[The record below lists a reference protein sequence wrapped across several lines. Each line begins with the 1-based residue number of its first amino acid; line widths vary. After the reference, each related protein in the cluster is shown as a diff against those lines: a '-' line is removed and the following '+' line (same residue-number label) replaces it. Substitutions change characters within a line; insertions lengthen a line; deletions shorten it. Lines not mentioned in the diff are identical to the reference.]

1 MGHERLKH
9 LKNCLLCCIESQMN
23 NLDEVDAAELGEAI
37 DMLKD
42 LEEAIYY
49 TTITEAMTEKDDKKH
64 TSKEHDWDNYHQEKM
79 YYSSAMPSAM
89 DMDDNGHMLHDNKAD
104 HSAHDAKE
112 GRSPAS
118 RRMYMETK
126 MTSTDKATQLRE
138 LEKYMQELT
147 NDIVEMIQDA
157 SPEEKS
163 YLEKKMTTLAA
174 KVGQMK

>member
-9 LKNCLLCCIESQMN
+9 LKDCLLCCIESQMN
-23 NLDEVDAAELGEAI
+23 HLGEVDAEELGEAI

-49 TTITEAMTEKDDKKH
+49 TTITEAMSEGDGKKNKSEH
-64 TSKEHDWDNYHQEKM
+64 HKEEMM
-79 YYSSAMPSAM
+79 YYSTPIMY
-89 DMDDNGHMLHDNKAD
+89 MDDHPTYDNNRPSGTHDTR
-104 HSAHDAKE
+104 E

-118 RRMYMETK
+118 RRMYMEAKNT
-126 MTSTDKATQLRE
+126 TSDKAMQLRE

-147 NDIVEMIQDA
+147 NDIVEMIQDS

-163 YLEKKMTTLAA
+163 YMEKKMTTLAT
-174 KVGQMK
+174 KIGQMK

>member
-9 LKNCLLCCIESQMN
+9 LKDCLLCCIESQMN
-23 NLDEVDAAELGEAI
+23 HLGEVDAEELGEAI

-49 TTITEAMTEKDDKKH
+49 TTITEAMTENDDKKKNH
-64 TSKEHDWDNYHQEKM
+64 TKNYDWDDYHQEKM
-79 YYSSAMPSAM
+79 YYSTTPATMY
-89 DMDDNGHMLHDNKAD
+89 MDDGHMYND
-104 HSAHDAKE
+104 HKTEHDAKE

-118 RRMYMETK
+118 RKMYMETK
-126 MTSTDKATQLRE
+126 LTSADKATQLRE

-174 KVGQMK
+174 KIGQMK

>member
-9 LKNCLLCCIESQMN
+9 LKDCLLCCIESQMN
-23 NLDEVDAAELGEAI
+23 HLGDVDAEELGEAI

-49 TTITEAMTEKDDKKH
+49 TTITEAMNEGGGEKKKR
-64 TSKEHDWDNYHQEKM
+64 EHHNEDMM
-79 YYSSAMPSAM
+79 YYSTPTMY
-89 DMDDNGHMLHDNKAD
+89 MDDEHTNSNPKPSHDHN
-104 HSAHDAKE
+104 E

-118 RRMYMETK
+118 RRMYMEAKT
-126 MTSTDKATQLRE
+126 TSTDKAMQLRE

-147 NDIVEMIQDA
+147 NDIVEMIQDS

-174 KVGQMK
+174 KIGQMK

>member
-9 LKNCLLCCIESQMN
+9 LKDCLLCCIESQMN
-23 NLDEVDAAELGEAI
+23 HLGDVDAEELGEAI

-49 TTITEAMTEKDDKKH
+49 TTITEAMNEGGGDRKKR
-64 TSKEHDWDNYHQEKM
+64 EHHNEDMM
-79 YYSSAMPSAM
+79 YYSSPMM
-89 DMDDNGHMLHDNKAD
+89 YMDDNHPHINGKPD
-104 HSAHDAKE
+104 HDARE

-118 RRMYMETK
+118 RKMYMEAKT
-126 MTSTDKATQLRE
+126 TSNDKATQLRE

-157 SPEEKS
+157 SPEEKT

-174 KVGQMK
+174 KIGQMK